1 MAFSKPGDPMAA
13 IPEHSNA
20 TKLQENNLKNN
31 FMEIIQAL
39 KQEVK
44 NPLKEIEERQ
54 KMEEINKFF
63 KESHNNKQINEQK

>member
-1 MAFSKPGDPMAA
+1 MASPKPGDPMAA

-20 TKLQENNLKNN
+20 TKLQKNNLKNN

-39 KQEVK
+39 KQEMK

-54 KMEEINKFF
+54 KWKKSINSLKNPT
-63 KESHNNKQINEQK
+63 KTNK

>member
-1 MAFSKPGDPMAA
+1 MASLKPSDPTAA

-39 KQEVK
+39 K
-44 NPLKEIEERQ
+44 
-54 KMEEINKFF
+54 
-63 KESHNNKQINEQK
+63 